1 MTNKTPHEWSKDS
14 LLTKAQRFATLML
27 EQPRDNWLFG
37 FWSALCLEMLVR
49 ASVSNVSPV
58 LIADAKDL
66 NNILFALG
74 KELGGGKLSPKSI
87 DISEVLNR
95 AESMFPTFN
104 REMVNFC
111 ALHFQRRNGE
121 LHSGALPFDD
131 LNTSSWLPQYYRSCE
146 VLLET
151 IGVSM
156 AQIFGREEAVTAT
169 TLIQALK
176 DDAANAVKGTIH
188 AHKIIWEEKDSEER
202 QKLSKQAEILSTR
215 AEGHRVVCPACQSVG
230 LVQGAPAGLE
240 AATLEDGMIVVRQP
254 MLPSH
259 FDCKAC
265 GLKIVGYSKLNACG
279 LGGTFTSTST
289 NDPAEYFE
297 DEFRDSW
304 PGFEEDNNE
313 P

>member
-1 MTNKTPHEWSKDS
+1 MTSKTPHDWSKDS
-14 LLTKAQRFATLML
+14 LLTKAQRYATLML
-27 EQPRDNWLFG
+27 GQPRDNWQFG
-37 FWSALCLEMLVR
+37 FWSALCLEMIVR
-49 ASVSNVSPV
+49 ASVSNVSPA
-58 LIADAKDL
+58 LIADAKDW

-74 KELGGGKLSPKSI
+74 KESGGSKLSPKSI

-104 REMVNFC
+104 REMVNTC

-131 LNTSSWLPQYYRSCE
+131 LNTSSWLPQYYGSCE
-146 VLLET
+146 ALLAT

-156 AQIFGREEAVTAT
+156 AQIFGPEEATTAI
-169 TLIQALK
+169 TLIQAQK
-176 DDAANAVKGTIH
+176 DDAAKTVKGTIN
-188 AHKIIWEEKDSEER
+188 AHKTIWEEKDSAER
-202 QKLSKQAEILSTR
+202 DKLAKQAETLSTR
-215 AEGHRVVCPACQSVG
+215 AGGHRVACPACQSVG
-230 LVQGAPAGLE
+230 LVQGTPAGLE
-240 AATLEDGMIVVRQP
+240 TATLEDGMIVVRQP

-289 NDPAEYFE
+289 NDPADYFE

-304 PGFEEDNNE
+304 PRMEEDNNE